1 MTWRVDVTIRTR
13 EGPRGVCVRAANA
26 VANPAGARGIE
37 AIERF
42 LTSLPTSEDDGS
54 WRLSVRVER
63 TGGDLGARWVAT
75 TFHRRVSRTFPLERL
90 EAELGVRF
98 CPERHP

>member
-1 MTWRVDVTIRTR
+1 MTWRVDVTIRTQ
-13 EGPRGVCVRAANA
+13 EGPCSVCVRAANA
-26 VANPAGARGIE
+26 AADPADARKIE

-42 LTSLPTSEDDGS
+42 LTSLPTSEDDRS

-63 TGGDLGARWVAT
+63 TDGDPGARWVAT
-75 TFHRRVSRTFPLERL
+75 TFHRRVPRAFPLERL

-98 CPERHP
+98 CPGRHP

>member
-1 MTWRVDVTIRTR
+1 MTCRIDMTIRTR
-13 EGPRGVCVRAANA
+13 EGPYGVCLRAANA
-26 VANPAGARGIE
+26 VADPAGVRKIE

-54 WRLSVRVER
+54 WWLSVRVER

-75 TFHRRVSRTFPLERL
+75 TFHRRVPRTFPLERL

-98 CPERHP
+98 CPGRHP

>member
-26 VANPAGARGIE
+26 VADPAGAREIE

-42 LTSLPTSEDDGS
+42 LTSLPTSEDDRS

-63 TGGDLGARWVAT
+63 TGGDPGPRWVAT